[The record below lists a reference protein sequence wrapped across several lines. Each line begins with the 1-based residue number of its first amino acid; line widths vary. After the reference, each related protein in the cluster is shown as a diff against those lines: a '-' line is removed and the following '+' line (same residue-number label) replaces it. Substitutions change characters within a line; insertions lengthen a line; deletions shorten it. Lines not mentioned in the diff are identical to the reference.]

1 MVVREVH
8 WGDGPDHVADLHLP
22 PEERRFTTEHGTP
35 CVMLL
40 HGGFWRKAY
49 DRSLMTPLAEHLAK
63 QGLIVWN
70 VEYKRW
76 SEDDEGVWQD
86 TVSDVLRAWGHVE
99 SLEGVDPLRSMV
111 MGHSAGGHLAL
122 LIASLAERKPWLC
135 VAQAPISD
143 TVAADAAGLSDGGD
157 ATRRWAGSPSTS
169 GAPPWTD
176 LNPINLA
183 PSTSLLVAHGDLDL
197 DVPPTMSEA
206 FVRRMRAQGAAVE
219 HLRLDADH
227 YSIIDPASKGTQP
240 LLDAVLGWL

>member
-1 MVVREVH
+1 MVAREVR
-8 WGDGPDHVADLHLP
+8 WGDGADHVADLHLP
-22 PEERRFTTEHGTP
+22 REEGRFTTAHGTP

-49 DRSLMTPLAEHLAK
+49 DRSLMTPLAEHLANL
-63 QGLIVWN
+63 GLIVWN

-99 SLEGVDPLRSMV
+99 LLEGVDPLRSMV

-157 ATRRWAGSPSTS
+157 ATRRWAGTLPTS
-169 GAPPWTD
+169 GAPPWAN

-183 PSTSLLVAHGDLDL
+183 QSTSLLVAHGDKDL